1 MARVDAAGFAEKWS
15 RRLKGATPDIQAG
28 IKRVSAAPGVAAAQQ
43 QSAML
48 ANLQARIADGTWA
61 RRVAS
66 VSLQDWQ
73 NAALNKGVNRITAG
87 VDAAQGK
94 VAQMAQSL
102 LAAVD
107 GAVAVTN
114 QRPRGSLEDNINR
127 ATTFMREMSKRAP
140 KRQK

>member
-1 MARVDAAGFAEKWS
+1 MARVDAQGYAEKWS

-28 IKRVSAAPGVAAAQQ
+28 IKRVATAPGVAAAQQ

-48 ANLQARIADGTWA
+48 ANLQARVADGTWA
-61 RRVAS
+61 RRVAG

-73 NAALNKGVNRITAG
+73 AAALNKGVNRITAG
-87 VDAAQGK
+87 VDAAQAK
-94 VAQMAQSL
+94 VAAGAQTL

-107 GAVAVTN
+107 AAVSVTN
-114 QRPRGSLEDNINR
+114 QRARGSLEDNINR